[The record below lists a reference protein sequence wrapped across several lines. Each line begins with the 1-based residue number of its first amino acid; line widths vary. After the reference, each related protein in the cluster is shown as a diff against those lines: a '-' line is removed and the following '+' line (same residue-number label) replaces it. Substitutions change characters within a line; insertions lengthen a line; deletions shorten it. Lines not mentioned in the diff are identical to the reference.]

1 MLAAFCNPQ
10 SAAEDRASFELR
22 CVPKPSIE
30 SLPAGTILI
39 HTYAVSICGSDYW
52 GKGGGCCDCDHGA
65 PEREWRR
72 PTDYLRQQLDTC
84 GGTGHEALGT
94 VAEVV
99 EPCRFRVGQRVLTM
113 SAAYVQ
119 AVGSVRAA
127 FESATGES
135 ADTLPKAGAFSE
147 YFVSHEC
154 VCIEVPT
161 QPPPMNPAFDPRW
174 YLAAQPLG
182 TLLHAVQK
190 LGSIMGMNI
199 AIVGQ
204 GGNGLIM
211 TRLIERLGARHIIA
225 MDILKDRVDL
235 SRKFGATHTILS
247 SSDPSEKD
255 TIKKAIADIT
265 EGEMC
270 DVTIDCVGH
279 NSHTVDLCAALTK
292 DAGTVLLFGLP
303 PAQDEVGF
311 TIRSPDFRRN
321 IRYQTT
327 HSPDMRTF
335 ELAVDFIR
343 DGRFDPTLLFT
354 HAIPFSPK
362 FPEAYE
368 MASNYKDGVVKI
380 LVTF

>member
-1 MLAAFCNPQ
+1 MLATFCLPQ
-10 SAAEDRASFELR
+10 PAAEGRASFELR
-22 CVPKPSIE
+22 RVPKPSIE

-39 HTYAVSICGSDYW
+39 KTYAVSICGSDYW
-52 GKGGGCCDCDHGA
+52 GKGGGGSCCGG
-65 PEREWRR
+65 PEWRR
-72 PTDYLRQQLDTC
+72 PTDYLRQQLHTC
-84 GGTGHEALGT
+84 GGTGHETLGE
-94 VAEVV
+94 VAGVV

-127 FESATGES
+127 FESATGKS
-135 ADTLPKAGAFSE
+135 ADALPKAGAFSE

-161 QPPPMNPAFDPRW
+161 HPPPTNPTGFDPRW

-190 LGSIMGMNI
+190 LGSVMGMNV

-211 TRLIERLGARHIIA
+211 TRLIERLGAKRIIT
-225 MDILKDRVDL
+225 MDILENRVDL
-235 SRKFGATHTILS
+235 SRSKFGATHTILS
-247 SSDPSEKD
+247 SSDPIEKD
-255 TIKKAIADIT
+255 NIKNAVADIT

-279 NSHTVDLCAALTK
+279 NSYTVDLCSALTK

-321 IRYQTT
+321 IRFQTT
-327 HSPDMRTF
+327 HSPDMKTF

-343 DGRFDPTLLFT
+343 DGRFDPGLLFT
-354 HAIPFSPK
+354 HSIPFAK

-368 MASNYKDGVVKI
+368 MASNYKDGVIKI

>member
-1 MLAAFCNPQ
+1 MLAAFCLPK
-10 SAAEDRASFELR
+10 SATEGRASFELR
-22 CVPKPSIE
+22 RVPKPSITN
-30 SLPAGTILI
+30 LPVGTILI
-39 HTYAVSICGSDYW
+39 KTCAVSICGSDYW
-52 GKGGGCCDCDHGA
+52 GKGGGGGCCGGPA
-65 PEREWRR
+65 EWRR
-72 PTDYLRQQLDTC
+72 PTDYLRQQLHTC
-84 GGTGHEALGT
+84 GGTGHEALGE

-99 EPCRFRVGQRVLTM
+99 APCRFRVGQRVLTM

-127 FESATGES
+127 FEDATGES
-135 ADTLPKAGAFSE
+135 ADALPKAGAFSE

-154 VCIEVPT
+154 VCIDVPT
-161 QPPPMNPAFDPRW
+161 HPPPTNPNFDPRW

-190 LGSIMGMNI
+190 LGSVMGMNI
-199 AIVGQ
+199 TIVGQ

-211 TRLIERLGARHIIA
+211 TRLIERLGAKRIIT
-225 MDILKDRVDL
+225 MDILENRADL

-247 SSDPSEKD
+247 SSDPSDMDAMKNVV
-255 TIKKAIADIT
+255 ADIT

-270 DVTIDCVGH
+270 DVSIDCVGH
-279 NSHTVDLCAALTK
+279 NSYTVDLCAALTK

-321 IRYQTT
+321 LRYQTT
-327 HSPDMRTF
+327 HSPDMKTF
-335 ELAVDFIR
+335 ELAVDFMR
-343 DGRFDPTLLFT
+343 DGRFDLSLLFT
-354 HAIPFSPK
+354 HSIPFDK

-380 LVTF
+380 VVTF

>member
-1 MLAAFCNPQ
+1 MLAAFCLPK
-10 SAAEDRASFELR
+10 SATEGRASFELR
-22 CVPKPSIE
+22 RVPKPSITN
-30 SLPAGTILI
+30 LPPGTILI
-39 HTYAVSICGSDYW
+39 KTCAVSICGSDYW
-52 GKGGGCCDCDHGA
+52 GKGGGGGCCGGSA
-65 PEREWRR
+65 EWRR
-72 PTDYLRQQLDTC
+72 PTDYLRQQLHTC
-84 GGTGHEALGT
+84 GGTGHEALGE

-99 EPCRFRVGQRVLTM
+99 APCRFHDGQRVLTM

-119 AVGSVRAA
+119 AVSSVRAA
-127 FESATGES
+127 FESATGEN
-135 ADTLPKAGAFSE
+135 ADALPKAGAFSE

-154 VCIEVPT
+154 VCIDVPT
-161 QPPPMNPAFDPRW
+161 EPPPTNPNFDPMW

-190 LGSIMGMNI
+190 LGSVMGMNI

-211 TRLIERLGARHIIA
+211 TRLIERLGAKRIIT
-225 MDILKDRVDL
+225 MDILEERVDL

-247 SSDPSEKD
+247 SSDPSDKD
-255 TIKKAIADIT
+255 ALKNTVADIT

-279 NSHTVDLCAALTK
+279 NSYTVDLCAALTK

-321 IRYQTT
+321 LRYQTT
-327 HSPDMRTF
+327 HSPDMKTF
-335 ELAVDFIR
+335 GLAVDFIR
-343 DGRFDPTLLFT
+343 DRRFDPTLLFT
-354 HAIPFSPK
+354 HSIHFTK